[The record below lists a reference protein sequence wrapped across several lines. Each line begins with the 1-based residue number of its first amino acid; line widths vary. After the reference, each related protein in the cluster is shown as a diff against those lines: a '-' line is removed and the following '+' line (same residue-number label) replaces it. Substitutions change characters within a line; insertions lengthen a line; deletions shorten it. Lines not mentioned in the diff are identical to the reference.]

1 MIGIKFDKAIR
12 PLVLIVPK
20 MAGYVKMFKV
30 KDEDNY
36 KNNKLMSFRV
46 EMRKLLEKHKTIWT
60 KTEDLK
66 NIKLNALL
74 VYDDRYIKT
83 EIRTY
88 GSKFII

>member
-1 MIGIKFDKAIR
+1 
-12 PLVLIVPK
+12 

-83 EIRTY
+83 EIRPY